1 MTGWQ
6 PEAWSCI
13 YGRDRLMLFGDVFLC
28 YKDAMAG
35 TYEPLARRL
44 CRSVNELGNGVS
56 VPRDQVAKA
65 LKGAP
70 DELVEGAITFAL
82 QKGWIKVEGRPV
94 HSLMLTPDGEAI
106 GQKTK
111 GYPYGPPKTK
121 ARRVA
126 PKQK

>member
-1 MTGWQ
+1 
-6 PEAWSCI
+6 
-13 YGRDRLMLFGDVFLC
+13 
-28 YKDAMAG
+28 MAG

-44 CRSVNELGNGVS
+44 CRAVNELGSGEA

-70 DELVEGAITFAL
+70 DELVQGGIAFAV
-82 QKGWIKVEGRPV
+82 QKGWITVDGPAEP
-94 HSLMLTPDGEAI
+94 SLTLTPAGAVV

-111 GYPYGPPKTK
+111 GYPYGPPKTT